1 MINFKYICFPKGDK
15 DETYSKITDHWLIR
29 GICRDSFRL
38 HRLQRWEGDE
48 EILFQRDSFPFEPGE
63 SGRHFDPNSPGVRF
77 VVYVDS
83 VQCSTCHLNRMPN
96 YFQYASLETLY
107 PDFQLVAIM
116 WPNAESAPTMAADIA
131 HRAFPFDVFLDK
143 DGSFAAA
150 NPSIPSNRD
159 SHCFLLD
166 RDGHP
171 VFTGDPTSTKGKEML
186 LHNTLY
192 SLYGQK

>member
-1 MINFKYICFPKGDK
+1 MRLNSRTLFPVLCAVLALAFSSCSGSPGGNRVK
-15 DETYSKITDHWLIR
+15 DFYSSEIGFPSGLERI
-29 GICRDSFRL
+29 
-38 HRLQRWEGDE
+38 EG
-48 EILFQRDSFPFEPGE
+48 S
-63 SGRHFDPNSPGVRF
+63 SGRHPDLTVPAVRF

-83 VQCSTCHLNRMPN
+83 IQCSSCHLNRMPK
-96 YFQYASLETLY
+96 YSQYASLETLY

-159 SHCFLLD
+159 HHCFLLD
-166 RDGHP
+166 RQGHP
-171 VFTGDPTSTKGKEML
+171 VFSGDPASSRGKEML
-186 LHNTLY
+186 LHNTLFSIY
-192 SLYGQK
+192 EHK